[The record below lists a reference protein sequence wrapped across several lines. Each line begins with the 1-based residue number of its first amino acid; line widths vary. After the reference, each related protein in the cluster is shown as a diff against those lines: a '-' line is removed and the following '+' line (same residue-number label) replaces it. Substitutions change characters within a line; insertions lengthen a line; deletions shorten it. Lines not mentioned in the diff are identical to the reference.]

1 MAGRGLMPC
10 VAGVVQTP
18 WGADM
23 VSVFGGMLAAL
34 MVTTGD
40 GRGGCTSLA
49 YLLLGP
55 LKAKEGI

>member
-1 MAGRGLMPC
+1 MPC

-23 VSVFGGMLAAL
+23 VSFFGGMLAAL
-34 MVTTGD
+34 MVTMGD
-40 GRGGCTSLA
+40 GRGGCTSLV